1 MRAAAAQVALAASRP
16 AWPAAQ
22 LALPALMATTRTLP
36 PVAREV
42 LLVDDEGR
50 GGDAVG
56 GEGGGGAG
64 GRVGDDEGK
73 VGAAAGFEAGFDGAE
88 AETAGNEESGKVSH
102 LGDGVN
108 PFNLA
113 GGWGLA
119 DGYETGA
126 DGGSSGRPWMW
137 TGLSETEFLEL
148 RQVNVARG
156 DRVVLHDV
164 NLTIR
169 AGEHVAILGPNGC
182 GKSTLILAM
191 TCQIY
196 PIVRPGMRVRIFGR
210 ERWDLT
216 QLRKHFG
223 VVGAGLMGAEL
234 PGERTAVTTGLDAV
248 TAGFFSASTLWPNLH
263 VTAEMRARAAEA
275 LERMEAT
282 HLGEQLVGTMSAG
295 EKRRILIARA
305 LVHRPRQL
313 LLDEPSNALDLA
325 AQRELRETLRR
336 LAQEGTG
343 LVLVTH
349 HLGDILP
356 EIERMILMRDGRIVA
371 DGPRA
376 ELLTEARLSELFQ
389 APVRI
394 GRDEEWLHSW

>member
-1 MRAAAAQVALAASRP
+1 MTESRTEEAP
-16 AWPAAQ
+16 N
-22 LALPALMATTRTLP
+22 R
-36 PVAREV
+36 
-42 LLVDDEGR
+42 DEQ
-50 GGDAVG
+50 
-56 GEGGGGAG
+56 
-64 GRVGDDEGK
+64 
-73 VGAAAGFEAGFDGAE
+73 
-88 AETAGNEESGKVSH
+88 
-102 LGDGVN
+102 
-108 PFNLA
+108 
-113 GGWGLA
+113 
-119 DGYETGA
+119 
-126 DGGSSGRPWMW
+126 
-137 TGLSETEFLEL
+137 FLEL
-148 RQVNVARG
+148 AHVNVARG
-156 DRVVLHDV
+156 DRVVLHDI
-164 NLTIR
+164 NLSIR

-182 GKSTLILAM
+182 GKSTLIFTI

-196 PIVRPGMRVRIFGR
+196 PIVQPGMQVRIFGR

-223 VVGAGLMGAEL
+223 IVAAGLMGTEL

-248 TAGFFSASTLWPNLH
+248 IAGFFSASTLWPNLH
-263 VTAEMRARAAEA
+263 VTDEMRERAAEA
-275 LERMEAT
+275 LERIEAA
-282 HLGEQLVGTMSAG
+282 HLANQLVGEMSAG

-356 EIERMILMRDGRIVA
+356 EIERVILMRGGRIVG
-371 DGPRA
+371 DGPRD
-376 ELLTEARLSELFQ
+376 ELLTAPKLSELFNT
-389 APVRI
+389 PVRI

>member
-1 MRAAAAQVALAASRP
+1 L
-16 AWPAAQ
+16 PAADF
-22 LALPALMATTRTLP
+22 LC
-36 PVAREV
+36 
-42 LLVDDEGR
+42 
-50 GGDAVG
+50 
-56 GEGGGGAG
+56 
-64 GRVGDDEGK
+64 
-73 VGAAAGFEAGFDGAE
+73 
-88 AETAGNEESGKVSH
+88 
-102 LGDGVN
+102 
-108 PFNLA
+108 
-113 GGWGLA
+113 
-119 DGYETGA
+119 
-126 DGGSSGRPWMW
+126 
-137 TGLSETEFLEL
+137 LS
-148 RQVNVARG
+148 QVNVARG

-196 PIVRPGMRVRIFGR
+196 PIVRPDMLVRIFGR

-216 QLRKHFG
+216 QLRRHFG
-223 VVGAGLMGAEL
+223 IVGSGTMGFEL

-248 TAGFFSASTLWPNLH
+248 TAGFFSASTLWPNLE
-263 VTAEMRARAAEA
+263 VTPEMRVRAAEA
-275 LERMEAT
+275 LARMEAT
-282 HLGEQLVGTMSAG
+282 HLGSQLVGTMSAG

-305 LVHRPRQL
+305 LVHRPSQL

-356 EIERMILMRDGRIVA
+356 EVERIILMRDGRIVG
-371 DGPRA
+371 DGPRE
-376 ELLTEARLSELFQ
+376 ELLTEARLSELFN

>member
-1 MRAAAAQVALAASRP
+1 MTESRN
-16 AWPAAQ
+16 
-22 LALPALMATTRTLP
+22 
-36 PVAREV
+36 E
-42 LLVDDEGR
+42 
-50 GGDAVG
+50 
-56 GEGGGGAG
+56 
-64 GRVGDDEGK
+64 
-73 VGAAAGFEAGFDGAE
+73 
-88 AETAGNEESGKVSH
+88 ETAGSDEQ
-102 LGDGVN
+102 
-108 PFNLA
+108 
-113 GGWGLA
+113 
-119 DGYETGA
+119 
-126 DGGSSGRPWMW
+126 
-137 TGLSETEFLEL
+137 FLEL
-148 RQVNVARG
+148 AHVNVARG
-156 DRVVLHDV
+156 DRIVLHDV
-164 NLTIR
+164 NLSIR

-182 GKSTLILAM
+182 GKSTLIFTI

-196 PIVRPGMRVRIFGR
+196 PIVQAGMRVRIFGR

-223 VVGAGLMGAEL
+223 IVASGLMGTEL

-248 TAGFFSASTLWPNLH
+248 IAGFFSASTLWPNLH
-263 VTAEMRARAAEA
+263 VTDEMRERAVEA
-275 LERMEAT
+275 LERIEAM
-282 HLGEQLVGTMSAG
+282 HLANQLVGEMSAG

-356 EIERMILMRDGRIVA
+356 EIERVILMRDGRIVG
-371 DGPRA
+371 DGSRA
-376 ELLTEARLSELFQ
+376 EMLTAPKLSELFNT
-389 APVRI
+389 PVRI